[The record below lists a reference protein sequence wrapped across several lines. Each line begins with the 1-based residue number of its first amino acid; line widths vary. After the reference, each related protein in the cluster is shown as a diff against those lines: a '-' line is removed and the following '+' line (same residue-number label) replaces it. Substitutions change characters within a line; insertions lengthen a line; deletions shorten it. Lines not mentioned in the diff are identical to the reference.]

1 MKLKALLEGYAW
13 ERTPGKG
20 LPTLAEVEAQYRKK
34 LTEDDDFIVP
44 SGTIKDELTTLSA
57 VCEKCKSDLD
67 AALTQVQIGSVDAKN
82 AMQNN
87 AMLLMNAICTYISD
101 IQSLHEQNPEYSMD
115 DVVVENALQILSTNI
130 KNYLEY

>member
-34 LTEDDDFIVP
+34 LTEDDD
-44 SGTIKDELTTLSA
+44 LTKQSLTALNT
-57 VCEKCKSDLD
+57 VCEKCKSDLE
-67 AALTQVQIGSVDAKN
+67 AAFNQVQIGSADAKN

-115 DVVVENALQILSTNI
+115 DVVVENALQILSTNV
-130 KNYLEY
+130 KDNLEY